1 MDIAMDG
8 RIRDAGTT
16 GQPMLR
22 RAPRAARA
30 RWGGGS
36 LIPLLALG
44 WLTGCGALDKLLD
57 VDLSGQIETTDAEAP
72 AKAATLVEG
81 GITLFNCALMRH
93 IIWGGAVG
101 DEVALGS
108 RPDID
113 SRNLATDAANATTD
127 SRPCGGDLYRRVAQ
141 ARWQNDRNLQ
151 LLEGWSDAEVTNR
164 VTLIARAAAYSGY
177 SHLLLAEGFCTAALD
192 GGPEIQPADVFQRT
206 EARFT
211 RAIEAATAAANTVTL
226 NLARVGRARARLDLA
241 RYADARADGLLVPA
255 AFVETAKYPAN
266 SPGVNEN
273 EVYGQQYVTTAFG
286 IDALYWDLRFAGV
299 PDPRV
304 RVVSAGRTFGTDNT
318 PFWRATKYTAT
329 TSPIELATG
338 TEALLIVAE
347 ADARAGS
354 LGPAVATI
362 NQLHTA
368 AGLPSFSST
377 DQAQVVTQIM
387 YERRAELFL
396 EGQHLGD
403 YRRYPLPFNP
413 LPGTPYLNNPG
424 RLWGTSRCYPLPS
437 SERSSNPNI
446 E

>member
-1 MDIAMDG
+1 MNQ
-8 RIRDAGTT
+8 RIR
-16 GQPMLR
+16 
-22 RAPRAARA
+22 
-30 RWGGGS
+30 S

-44 WLTGCGALDKLLD
+44 WLTACGTLDELLD
-57 VDLSGQIETTDAEAP
+57 VDLSGQVETSDAETP

-93 IIWGGAVG
+93 IIWAGAVG

-113 SRNLATDAANATTD
+113 SRNLSDASAVATAD

-151 LLEGWSDAEVTNR
+151 LLEGWSDAEVATRAN
-164 VTLIARAAAYSGY
+164 LIARSAAYSGY
-177 SHLLLAEGFCTAALD
+177 SHVLLGEGFCTAAVD
-192 GGPEIQPADVFQRT
+192 GGPEIQPAAVFQLA

-211 RAIEAATAAANTVTL
+211 RAIETATATANTAIL

-241 RYADARADGLLVPA
+241 RYADARADALLVPA
-255 AFVETAKYPAN
+255 AFVETAKYPGN
-266 SPGVNEN
+266 QPGINEN
-273 EVYGQQYVTTAFG
+273 EVYTQQHVVAAFG
-286 IDALYWDLRFAGV
+286 IDALYWDLRYAGV

-318 PFWRATKYTAT
+318 PLWRTMKYTAI

-338 TEALLIVAE
+338 TEAMLIVAE
-347 ADARAGS
+347 ADARAGNLAS
-354 LGPAVATI
+354 AVAVI

-368 AGLPSFSST
+368 AGLPSFSSS
-377 DQAQVVTQIM
+377 DQAEVINQLI

-396 EGQHLGD
+396 EGHHIGD

-413 LPGTPYLNNPG
+413 QPGTPYLNNPG

-437 SERSSNPNI
+437 SERASNPNI
-446 E
+446 D